1 MSNGEKGIDYIK
13 EGDIFQ
19 VVLSNRLYAKAT
31 GSLFDSYR
39 VLRTTNPSPYM
50 FYFASDNIEVAGAS
64 PETLIKLEGTKLT
77 TFPIAGTRKRGKDEQ
92 EDQQLIDDLL
102 KDEKELAEHN
112 MLVDLGRNDLG
123 RISKFNSVHV
133 ASYMDILKVFKSHPY
148 SKYC

>member
-1 MSNGEKGIDYIK
+1 M
-13 EGDIFQ
+13 
-19 VVLSNRLYAKAT
+19 
-31 GSLFDSYR
+31 
-39 VLRTTNPSPYM
+39 
-50 FYFASDNIEVAGAS
+50 
-64 PETLIKLEGTKLT
+64 EGTKLT

-133 ASYMDILKVFKSHPY
+133 VSYMDILKF
-148 SKYC
+148 SKVIHIASIVSSEIKEKYDG

>member
-1 MSNGEKGIDYIK
+1 M
-13 EGDIFQ
+13 Q
-19 VVLSNRLYAKAT
+19 V
-31 GSLFDSYR
+31 
-39 VLRTTNPSPYM
+39 
-50 FYFASDNIEVAGAS
+50 II
-64 PETLIKLEGTKLT
+64 LIKLEGTKLT

-123 RISKFNSVHV
+123 KISKFNSVHV
-133 ASYMDILKVFKSHPY
+133 VSYMVFKSHPY